1 MVRKKFLTIF
11 CAIKGDIMG
20 KVILKHINHSF
31 GNTEV
36 LHDINLEI
44 QDGELFTLLGP
55 SGCGKTTLLRI
66 IAGFIKPVSG
76 SVLLNEDDITALPSE
91 KRNIGT
97 VFQNYALFP
106 NMNVEEN
113 VLYGLKI
120 RKLSKDDLNRRLK
133 HYLDLVGMYE
143 YRKRRISE
151 LSGGQ
156 QQRVALARS
165 LAIEPNVLLLDEPM
179 SNLDAAL
186 REKMREEIRSLQQKL
201 KITTLFITHDQR
213 EALSI
218 SDKIAVIKDG
228 RCIQQGTPNEI
239 YNCPIDEFTANF
251 VGESTILSKE
261 EASNFGIKIDKD
273 FLYVRP
279 EKLKFLPIDNNLG
292 VEGKIL
298 KKTFNGSII
307 EYKVSTSNKVLSI
320 VQLNDGHIKNV
331 GDLVKVTLANV

>member
-1 MVRKKFLTIF
+1 
-11 CAIKGDIMG
+11 MG
-20 KVILKHINHSF
+20 KVILKDINHSF
-31 GNTEV
+31 GKTEV
-36 LHDINLEI
+36 LHNINLEI

-66 IAGFIKPVSG
+66 IAGFIKPTTG
-76 SVLLNEDDITALPSE
+76 SVLLNEDNITSLPPE

-106 NMNVEEN
+106 NMNVEDN
-113 VLYGLKI
+113 ILYGLKI
-120 RKLSKDDLNRRLK
+120 RKLNKTELDHRLK

-143 YRKRRISE
+143 YRKRKISE

-201 KITTLFITHDQR
+201 KITTLFITHDQK

-228 RCIQQGTPNEI
+228 RCIQKGTPEEI
-239 YNCPIDEFTANF
+239 YNSPIDEFVANF
-251 VGESTILSKE
+251 VGESTILSKD
-261 EASNFGIKIDKD
+261 EASAFGIKTEQTS
-273 FLYVRP
+273 LYIRP
-279 EKLKFLPIDNNLG
+279 EKFKLLPIDNSSGL
-292 VEGKIL
+292 EGKVL
-298 KKTFNGSII
+298 KKAFNGGFI
-307 EYKVSTSNKVLSI
+307 EYKVSVSNNVLSI

-331 GDLVKVTLANV
+331 GDLVKVTLIND